1 MSCKKAIDIAEA
13 MKEKFGAELELNILK
28 NDSEKARDYTLLAS
42 TSVFVNDK
50 FVPLSVALDKEAIS
64 NYLEKLQEV
73 KSL

>member
-64 NYLEKLQEV
+64 NYLEKL
-73 KSL
+73 

>member
-28 NDSEKARDYTLLAS
+28 NDSEEARDYTLLAS

>member
-28 NDSEKARDYTLLAS
+28 NDSEEARDYTLLAS

-64 NYLEKLQEV
+64 NYLEKL
-73 KSL
+73 